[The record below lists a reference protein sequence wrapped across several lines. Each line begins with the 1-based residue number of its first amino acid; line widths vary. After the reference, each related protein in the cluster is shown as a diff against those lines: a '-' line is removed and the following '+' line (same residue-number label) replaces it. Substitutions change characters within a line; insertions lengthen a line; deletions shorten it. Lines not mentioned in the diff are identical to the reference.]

1 LVPHRQALIGS
12 RCSVLLMTHVSWL
25 PSGAGEF
32 RRSGADR
39 SVRANARP
47 AWANVARDGRGG
59 VQTPAA
65 RCARGKPRTV
75 PPSASRP
82 IGRTGRR
89 GAARRRSWAEQG
101 KHFQRRMR
109 SGSRK
114 LIEGRNPLSDTTDV
128 TSDFP
133 GTSDTSTAGRRRRAG
148 GGLAGMLLGELQQ
161 MAASMG
167 ISGTARMRKGDLI
180 AAIEKGQAEG
190 RVPRA
195 RATSAATATEPAAA
209 TATER
214 APAEPARGEAPAPAE
229 EAPAERRPRRASRPA
244 GPPE

>member
-1 LVPHRQALIGS
+1 
-12 RCSVLLMTHVSWL
+12 
-25 PSGAGEF
+25 
-32 RRSGADR
+32 
-39 SVRANARP
+39 
-47 AWANVARDGRGG
+47 
-59 VQTPAA
+59 
-65 RCARGKPRTV
+65 
-75 PPSASRP
+75 
-82 IGRTGRR
+82 
-89 GAARRRSWAEQG
+89 
-101 KHFQRRMR
+101 
-109 SGSRK
+109 
-114 LIEGRNPLSDTTDV
+114 
-128 TSDFP
+128 
-133 GTSDTSTAGRRRRAG
+133 STAGRRRRAG

-244 GPPE
+244 GPPEPREDRVEVEAVAGGVRAAGRGEAEPGGRTDER